1 MKKIL
6 ILKIISLVIII
17 SISSIFLSGCYDRRE
32 VDELGYVMAIGLD
45 KGTTNSLRMT
55 LQLAV
60 PKAIS
65 GGGEGGGGE
74 GGGGKPSL
82 VTTLEAP
89 GIYSGLN
96 MANVYIGREINVSH
110 AKVVAFSE
118 ELAREGILN
127 YIHALIRGKDF
138 RGNMSIAVVKGS
150 VEDYIKSVE
159 PVLEISTAK
168 YYEQMFKSYK
178 HTGFTANTQLV
189 NFYSKAEETTEEPV
203 AVLAGVSKY
212 DSADEFTLE
221 DSTYKEKGKP
231 RPFEGDYI
239 AGNMPKI
246 GSIKSELMGL
256 AVFNGS
262 KMVGELDGE
271 ESLHYLMIVGQ
282 YNDSNI
288 TVLDPLNNGYYIL
301 LNTSQ
306 NRRPV
311 HKVSMLDGNPLIKI
325 KIFLEADILS
335 IQSGINYESTENI
348 SILEKAAEEQLKQG
362 MIRLLEKTAKDMES
376 DIFGFGKKIKH
387 NFLTWKE
394 WEDFQWLNKY
404 KDSSF
409 DVDVSFKIRRPGL
422 LIRTIPS
429 ISSEGKESG

>member
-1 MKKIL
+1 MKKI
-6 ILKIISLVIII
+6 IIIKIIFLLIFT
-17 SISSIFLSGCYDRRE
+17 SISSTFLSGCYDRRE
-32 VDELGYVMAIGLD
+32 VDELGYVMAIGLE
-45 KGTTNSLRMT
+45 KGTTNTLRMT

-65 GGGEGGGGE
+65 GSGESGGE

-118 ELAREGILN
+118 ELAKEGILS
-127 YIHALIRGKDF
+127 YIHALVRGRDF
-138 RGNMSIAVVKGS
+138 RGNMNIAVVKGS
-150 VEDYIKSVE
+150 VEDFLKSIQ
-159 PVLEISTAK
+159 PVLEISTAR

-189 NFYSKAEETTEEPV
+189 HFYSKAEGTTEEPV
-203 AVLAGVSKY
+203 AILAGVSKY
-212 DSADEFTLE
+212 NSSDEFTVE
-221 DSTYKEKGKP
+221 DSTYKEKGKS
-231 RPFEGDYI
+231 RPFEGDYT
-239 AGNMPKI
+239 AGNMPKT

-282 YNDSNI
+282 YNDSYI
-288 TVLDPLNNGYYIL
+288 TVFDPLNNEYYIL

-306 NRRPV
+306 NRKPV
-311 HKVSMLDGNPLIKI
+311 HIVNMINGNPLIKI

-335 IQSGINYESTENI
+335 IQSGINYESTENV

-409 DVDVSFKIRRPGL
+409 DVDISFKIRRPGL
-422 LIRTIPS
+422 LVRTVPGA
-429 ISSEGKESG
+429 SSQGKGSN